1 MNMHAQVQQADF
13 AEPSIGALE
22 LTLAITPR
30 FGDADAAKHSEG
42 NILQWVKYLPE
53 DCINRMIEMRWDVT
67 T

>member
-1 MNMHAQVQQADF
+1 MNMHAQVRQADF
-13 AEPSIGALE
+13 AEPSIGATE
-22 LTLAITPR
+22 STLAIVPK
-30 FGDADAAKHSEG
+30 FGDADALRHSES